1 MKRRFWF
8 TFALAAALVLGSGSI
23 VLAESPEDPPTAE
36 EKTETAV
43 EALPIYGMQAW
54 IDAETG
60 DLRAPTA
67 SEAAEMSAKWREI
80 FGKAKAEPRMFRFK
94 SGMMAAELDPSMF
107 KYSVVRVDADGH
119 LESGCA
125 HGTDNALE
133 FIEAAPT
140 TSGPEEK

>member
-1 MKRRFWF
+1 MKRRFWL
-8 TFALAAALVLGSGSI
+8 TLTLAALALGSGSI
-23 VLAESPEDPPTAE
+23 ALAESPQDSPVAE
-36 EKTETAV
+36 AAAEPAAETM
-43 EALPIYGMQAW
+43 PIYGLQAW

-60 DLRAPTA
+60 GLRAPTA